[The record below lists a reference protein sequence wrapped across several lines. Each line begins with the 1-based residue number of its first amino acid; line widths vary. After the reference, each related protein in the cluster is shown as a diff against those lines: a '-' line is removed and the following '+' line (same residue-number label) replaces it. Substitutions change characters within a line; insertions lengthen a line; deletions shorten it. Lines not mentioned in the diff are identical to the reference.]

1 MSIIQRQLEH
11 GIVWCAKEDIS
22 PLDGLARA
30 VASAEP
36 ETLAAWGAE
45 NLKLLES
52 SDVRLRTMAI
62 AALDHLPFAAR
73 DILSLLRIR
82 PALYRDVE
90 AQGHPLFPSL
100 LADALYV
107 RLARDCHPDALPVL
121 RERLK
126 EQPRL
131 AVLMARQDGEWLV
144 KNASLVIREVLGGVL
159 RGLPAEQRPRLLR
172 NMAPWDDAVEV
183 LQQPWWQGLP
193 DAEALRRIVA
203 GG

>member
-30 VASAEP
+30 AAAADP
-36 ETLAAWGAE
+36 DTLAAWSAE
-45 NLKLLES
+45 NVVLLES
-52 SDVRLRTMAI
+52 SDVRLRTMAV
-62 AALDHLPFAAR
+62 AALNHLPVEAR
-73 DILSLLRIR
+73 DILRLLETRVD
-82 PALYRDVE
+82 LYRGIE
-90 AQGHPLFPSL
+90 AQGHPLFPRL
-100 LADALYV
+100 LEDALYV

-126 EQPRL
+126 EQPAL
-131 AVLMARQDGEWLV
+131 AVLMARKDGEWLV
-144 KNASLVIREVLGGVL
+144 ENASLVTRDVLGGVL

-172 NMAPWDDAVEV
+172 NMAPWDDALEV